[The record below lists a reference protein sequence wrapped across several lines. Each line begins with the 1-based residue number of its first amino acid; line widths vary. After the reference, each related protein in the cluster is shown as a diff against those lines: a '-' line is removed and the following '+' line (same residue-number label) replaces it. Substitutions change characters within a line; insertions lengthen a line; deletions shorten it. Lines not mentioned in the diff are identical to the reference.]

1 MNRSIIIVVG
11 MFLGAGAT
19 IQASPTTQAYGP
31 FDVTFY
37 NNGDT
42 DGYFSSQQDWRAEQM
57 AVVSTSVPKWS
68 SSITNVPGR
77 QIQMHVFWNDFPGAI
92 LGASGSVRWSN
103 GTTQWNAP
111 ELVWR
116 EGIDPGNPLGL
127 DTYIL
132 YDTDAAG
139 NAWNFGSGAPSALE
153 IDFSSVVAHEIGHS
167 LGWSS
172 TYDHVFDDWGWFGT
186 GYGGLTEWD
195 KNLVDSLGNKPVS
208 GTQGMPGNFNEAD
221 DPVYWDGLDAM
232 GYYGGPVPVFAPD
245 PFMLG
250 SSLSHLDYDTFP
262 GLMMGPYARTGQMY
276 RTVSGLEWKMM
287 KDMGWD
293 INVIPAPGAILLGSI
308 GVGLVSWLR
317 RRRTM

>member
-1 MNRSIIIVVG
+1 MQKPVIIVAG
-11 MFLGAGAT
+11 IFLAVGAT
-19 IQASPTTQAYGP
+19 VQASPTTLTRGP

-42 DGYFSSQQDWRAEQM
+42 DGHFVSQQDWTAQQM
-57 AVVSTSVPKWS
+57 AAVGTSVPQWS
-68 SSITNVPGR
+68 SSIANVPGR
-77 QIQMHVFWNDFPGAI
+77 QIQMHLFWNDFSGAI

-116 EGIDPGNPLGL
+116 EGIDPGNPLGH

-139 NAWNFGSGAPSALE
+139 NAWNFGKGAPGALE
-153 IDFSSVVAHEIGHS
+153 IDFRSVVAHEIGHS

-172 TYDHVFDDWGWFGT
+172 TYDHVFDDWGWFGP

-195 KNLVDSLGNKPVS
+195 RNIVDSLGNRPVS
-208 GTQGMPGNFNEAD
+208 GTQGLPGNFNEVD
-221 DPVYWDGLDAM
+221 NPVYWDGLNAM
-232 GYYGGPVPVFAPD
+232 DYYGGSVPIFAPD

-250 SSLSHLDYDTFP
+250 SSLAHVDEGTFP
-262 GLMMGPYARTGQMY
+262 NLIMGPFLGARF
-276 RTVSGLEWKMM
+276 R
-287 KDMGWD
+287 
-293 INVIPAPGAILLGSI
+293 GSN
-308 GVGLVSWLR
+308 GR
-317 RRRTM
+317 